1 MSIYFIL
8 YISLVLGGKSIDYD
22 FYFMFY
28 NNCDIT
34 SLIYSNPPCQL
45 SLWEETRGA
54 IQRKPLTFGRLLTD
68 SNFHMSL
75 ARTEQTI
82 ISEVKGINCSDN
94 CAIEKDIVHLPAP
107 VFP

>member
-68 SNFHMSL
+68 SFHLSS

-82 ISEVKGINCSDN
+82 SEVKGTC
-94 CAIEKDIVHLPAP
+94 CAIERDVVHLPAP